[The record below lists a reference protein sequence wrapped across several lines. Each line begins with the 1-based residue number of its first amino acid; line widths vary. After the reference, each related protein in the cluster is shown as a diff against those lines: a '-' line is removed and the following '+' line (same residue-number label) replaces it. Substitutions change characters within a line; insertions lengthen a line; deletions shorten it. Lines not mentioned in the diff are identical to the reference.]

1 MTNQIMKPALQF
13 LQLVVPDAKLM
24 FDELIIKCENKKL
37 GRTDIHL
44 FLKKSKKCKKKNKD
58 KKLKN

>member
-13 LQLVVPDAKLM
+13 LQLAVPDAKKM
-24 FDELIIKCENKKL
+24 FDELEIKCENEKL

-44 FLKKSKKCKKKNKD
+44 FLKKSKKKSKKKKD
-58 KKLKN
+58 FKI